1 VEKFSAALQS
11 LQSTGHAFFLP
22 GPAANPPTATILH
35 TLNFTS
41 HWEESLTSNPEQ
53 AVLKSLAD
61 ETDDCRRGAFQPEY
75 VHDTWF

>member
-1 VEKFSAALQS
+1 VEKSSAALRS
-11 LQSTGHAFFLP
+11 LLSTGYALFLP
-22 GPAANPPTATILH
+22 GLAANPPTATILH

-41 HWEESLTSNPEQ
+41 HWEAVLTSNPEQ

-61 ETDDCRRGAFQPEY
+61 ETDDCRHGVFQPEY